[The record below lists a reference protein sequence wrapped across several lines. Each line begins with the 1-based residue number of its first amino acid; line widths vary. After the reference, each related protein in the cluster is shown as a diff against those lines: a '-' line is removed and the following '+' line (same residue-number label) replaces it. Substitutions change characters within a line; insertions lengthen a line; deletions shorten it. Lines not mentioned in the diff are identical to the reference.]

1 MNITSTIG
9 IIRTNVL
16 ERGIVMQLY
25 IYNDSFTDFIEQY
38 QLTDEQL
45 EFTGT
50 PKECLE
56 LSKEDR
62 DRHSILAIDEEKLV
76 VFFVLH
82 RHEGIKPY
90 SNNKNAILIRAFS
103 TDNRYQGKGY
113 AKKALMLLPDF
124 VRRNYTDVNE
134 IVLAVNVKNLA
145 AQGLYKKCGY
155 RDNGGRVM
163 GIKGELIVMSY
174 DL

>member
-1 MNITSTIG
+1 M
-9 IIRTNVL
+9 IRTNVL
-16 ERGIVMQLY
+16 EGGIVLELY
-25 IYNDSFTDFIEQY
+25 IYNDSFKDLIEQY

-56 LSKEDR
+56 LSRKDH
-62 DRHSILAIDEEKLV
+62 DRHSILAIDEGKLV

-82 RHEGIKPY
+82 QHEGIKPY
-90 SNNKNAILIRAFS
+90 SDNEHAILIRAFS
-103 TDNRYQGKGY
+103 TDYRYQGKGY

-124 VRRNYTDVNE
+124 IKSNYSGVNE
-134 IVLAVNVKNLA
+134 IVLAVNVKNQA

-155 RDNGGRVM
+155 CDNGRRVM

>member
-1 MNITSTIG
+1 MFLRGG
-9 IIRTNVL
+9 IVL
-16 ERGIVMQLY
+16 ELY
-25 IYNDSFTDFIEQY
+25 IYNDSFKDLIEQY

-56 LSKEDR
+56 LSREDCN
-62 DRHSILAIDEEKLV
+62 RHSILAIDEGELV

-82 RHEGIKPY
+82 QHEGIKPY
-90 SNNKNAILIRAFS
+90 SNNEHAILIRAFS
-103 TDNRYQGKGY
+103 TDYRYQGKGF
-113 AKKALMLLPDF
+113 AKKALTLLPDF
-124 VRRNYTDVNE
+124 VKRNYKDINE
-134 IVLAVNVKNLA
+134 IVLAVNVKNVA
-145 AQGLYKKCGY
+145 AQGLYMKCGY

-174 DL
+174 EL